1 MSECERKESVSFLTR
16 EKSHIQPDTLPL
28 QQAGAIIMY
37 CPTITDTDKRQRRIA
52 VNTQFR
58 VTAEEIESLNYN

>member
-1 MSECERKESVSFLTR
+1 MSGCEKKEEFVSFLTR

-37 CPTITDTDKRQRRIA
+37 CPTITDTDKRQTDRGG
-52 VNTQFR
+52 
-58 VTAEEIESLNYN
+58 EE

>member
-1 MSECERKESVSFLTR
+1 MSECEKKEEFVSLLTR

-37 CPTITDTDKRQRRIA
+37 CPTITDTDRGR
-52 VNTQFR
+52 
-58 VTAEEIESLNYN
+58 EE